1 MGTSQSS
8 KGPGAQVSLIPPWAE
23 QTPESPEVSE
33 GPEEPNS
40 DAEQNKDPAADAE
53 SDAPRPDGRDS
64 MQDPNPLAG
73 DRRFASARRSL
84 GSFAQTGNG
93 VPLRRGLAQYVSK
106 GYGGSTSMGRRIS
119 ATSSTA
125 RALGRALDPNS
136 ADPGLDRT
144 LLGGKSAEE
153 VMDAVVEAARPHDG
167 TLDAEAARAA
177 IRDALSDL
185 LGRFDRADLLQLT
198 SEQREFAIER
208 FTAYDV
214 YRRFVLDVGKHLVD
228 KAPNKTTALAR
239 LKQARDY
246 IREVVAEAFRG
257 LREQGRALTAWNVQG
272 TVRAAL
278 ADSLHV
284 FEGYL

>member
-1 MGTSQSS
+1 M
-8 KGPGAQVSLIPPWAE
+8 QVS
-23 QTPESPEVSE
+23 
-33 GPEEPNS
+33 
-40 DAEQNKDPAADAE
+40 
-53 SDAPRPDGRDS
+53 
-64 MQDPNPLAG
+64 NPLAA
-73 DRRFASARRSL
+73 DRRFVSARRSL
-84 GSFAQTGNG
+84 GSFAQTGDG
-93 VPLRRGLAQYVSK
+93 VHLKRGLAQYVAK
-106 GYGGSTSMGRRIS
+106 GYGGSTNMGRRMS

-144 LLGGKSAEE
+144 LLASKSAEE
-153 VMDAVVEAARPHDG
+153 IMDAVVEAVRPHNG
-167 TLDAEAARAA
+167 TQDAEATRAA

-185 LGRFDRADLLQLT
+185 LGRFDRADLLDLT

-208 FTAYDV
+208 FAAYDV

-257 LREQGRALTAWNVQG
+257 LREQGRALTAMNVEG
-272 TVRAAL
+272 TVRGAL